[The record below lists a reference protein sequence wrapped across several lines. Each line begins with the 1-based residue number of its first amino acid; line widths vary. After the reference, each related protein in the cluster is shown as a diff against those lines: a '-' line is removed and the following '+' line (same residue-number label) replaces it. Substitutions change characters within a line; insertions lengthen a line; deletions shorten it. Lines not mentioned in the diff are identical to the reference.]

1 MFIRDRFTLDRPPL
15 PPGPVIP
22 LAGVERQ
29 GLEGGEG
36 QRTAVRLLFAPVTL
50 GRTDL
55 QGNVQV
61 LAGLQAGDT
70 VVLHSAKALHAGAR
84 VQVVEHLAAAQP
96 SAQPNTQPKAA
107 P

>member
-1 MFIRDRFTLDRPPL
+1 
-15 PPGPVIP
+15 
-22 LAGVERQ
+22 
-29 GLEGGEG
+29 
-36 QRTAVRLLFAPVTL
+36 
-50 GRTDL
+50 
-55 QGNVQV
+55 VQV